1 LLTLEQYVELS
12 TAYGYG
18 GEDKWFRVSCTLF
31 GGAFRSILIDK
42 DDLSYRRSKATPFLE
57 ALLVIVNNDTI
68 DFSDKVKDYC
78 SLLKSSIQYDGNYPL
93 RIDRLVDRSWFYR
106 TDANGLC
113 GYLMCLQ
120 SIGRH
125 KRILEMKKCEDSL
138 LPFEFSSID
147 DAIDENNLKLNN
159 KSGKV
164 RFLDFLTKR
173 QHACEQQLSIL
184 QICDLQHVEV
194 PLFEEL
200 IDELRKVKSWV
211 QKHGYNNLTKKPRS
225 RAEPITT
232 KDKWFDGQY
241 LKYMFIPELPEVII
255 MSVLFMD
262 SNQPEDK
269 SYGYLT
275 MRGDTLGGELRS
287 FSYDDIVSYVVFSS
301 NLFVYDNQHFFPQPT
316 RRESQ
321 MGLDHRL
328 LDEAIENLAIK
339 HLESCYN
346 FRLLSSFHFIN
357 TNRFF
362 DCAED
367 YPRACKK
374 FIGKQ
379 KPCNCQNSES
389 QRCLI
394 SNVVYSPEFRTCAN
408 WNNRI
413 DCSGQNCSIVEHND
427 YCENRPTRYY
437 GDKHLSETQFKIIS
451 ISNSDQNGL
460 RAFAKTDFAV
470 GDFILEYVGNVT
482 SKTEGSGAVE
492 KFWISMFTLND
503 ICWGI
508 DSAEFGNLSR

>member
-1 LLTLEQYVELS
+1 LL
-12 TAYGYG
+12 
-18 GEDKWFRVSCTLF
+18 
-31 GGAFRSILIDK
+31 
-42 DDLSYRRSKATPFLE
+42 
-57 ALLVIVNNDTI
+57 IVNNDTI

-78 SLLKSSIQYDGNYPL
+78 SLLKSSIRYDGNYPL

-125 KRILEMKKCEDSL
+125 KRILEMKNCEASL

-159 KSGKV
+159 KFDKV
-164 RFLDFLTKR
+164 RFLDFLTVR
-173 QHACEQQLSIL
+173 HDACEQQVLML
-184 QICDLQHVEV
+184 QICDRLNIEV

-200 IDELRKVKSWV
+200 IDLLRKVKSWV
-211 QKHGYNNLTKKPRS
+211 QTHGYNNRTKKPRS
-225 RAEPITT
+225 RAEPIISR
-232 KDKWFDGQY
+232 DKWFDGQY

-255 MSVLFMD
+255 MSVLFMEPE
-262 SNQPEDK
+262 QPEDK
-269 SYGYLT
+269 SYGHLY
-275 MRGDTLGGELRS
+275 MRGNSLGGELRS
-287 FSYDDIVSYVVFSS
+287 FSYDDIVSNVVFSS
-301 NLFVYDNQHFFPQPT
+301 NLFVFDSQHFFPQPT

-357 TNRFF
+357 MNRFF
-362 DCAED
+362 DCAPE
-367 YPRACKK
+367 YSRACKK

-379 KPCNCQNSES
+379 KLCSCQDSES

-394 SNVVYSPEFRTCAN
+394 SNVVYSAEFRTCAN
-408 WNNRI
+408 WYNRI

-427 YCENRPTRYY
+427 HCENRPTRYY
-437 GDKHLSETQFKIIS
+437 GDKHLIETQVKIIS
-451 ISNSDQNGL
+451 ISNADQNDL
-460 RAFAKTDFAV
+460 RAFAKKDFAV

-482 SKTEGSGAVE
+482 SKTEGSTVE
-492 KFWISMFTLND
+492 KFWIPMFTVDD

-508 DSAEFGNLSR
+508 DSAEWGNLSR